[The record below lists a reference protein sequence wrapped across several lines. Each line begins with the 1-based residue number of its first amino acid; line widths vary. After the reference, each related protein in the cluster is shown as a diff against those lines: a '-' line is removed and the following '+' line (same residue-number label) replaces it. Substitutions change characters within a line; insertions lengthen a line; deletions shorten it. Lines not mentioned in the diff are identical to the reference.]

1 MSGSMFQKSIAA
13 TLGAAIV
20 STGLFVSISSH
31 AQSGTPGTT
40 TSPSTRP
47 TPMQT
52 PSSGGSMGNPGTMT
66 TPSGGMSTPNG
77 GMSTPNGGM
86 STPSGG
92 MSTPNGGMSTPNGG
106 MSTPSGGM
114 STPAKTPKTTAPTG
128 KTIVSI
134 ASGNKNF
141 STLVTALKA
150 ADLVETLSA
159 EGPYT
164 VFAPTNAAFA
174 KIPKATLAK
183 LLKPENKEQ
192 LKKILTYHVVSG
204 AVTSKML
211 KSGKVA
217 TVEGGNVTVKIS
229 GKKVRVNNANVIM
242 ADVKASNGVIHAID
256 TVLMP
261 STK

>member
-66 TPSGGMSTPNG
+66 
-77 GMSTPNGGM
+77 
-86 STPSGG
+86 TPSGG

>member
-1 MSGSMFQKSIAA
+1 MSGFMFQKSIAA

-31 AQSGTPGTT
+31 AQSVTPGTT

-47 TPMQT
+47 TPAQS

-66 TPSGGMSTPNG
+66 TPSGGMSTPNC
-77 GMSTPNGGM
+77 
-86 STPSGG
+86 
-92 MSTPNGGMSTPNGG
+92 
-106 MSTPSGGM
+106 GM

-134 ASGNKNF
+134 ASGNKKF

-159 EGPYT
+159 AGPFT

-174 KIPKATLAK
+174 KLPKATLAN

-192 LKKILTYHVVSG
+192 LQKILTYHVVSG

-211 KSGKVA
+211 KSGRVA
-217 TVEGGNVTVKIS
+217 TVEGSNVTVRIR
-229 GKKVRVNNANVIM
+229 GKKVRVNNAKVIM

-261 STK
+261 PTK

>member
-40 TSPSTRP
+40 TSPSTSP
-47 TPMQT
+47 ST
-52 PSSGGSMGNPGTMT
+52 PSGGMTTPSDGSMT
-66 TPSGGMSTPNG
+66 TPSGGSMT
-77 GMSTPNGGM
+77 
-86 STPSGG
+86 
-92 MSTPNGGMSTPNGG
+92 
-106 MSTPSGGM
+106 
-114 STPAKTPKTTAPTG
+114 TPAKTTAPTG

-134 ASGNKNF
+134 AAGNKNF
-141 STLVTALKA
+141 STLVAALKA

-159 EGPYT
+159 AGPFT

-174 KIPKATLAK
+174 KLPKATLAN
-183 LLKPENKEQ
+183 LLKPENKQQ
-192 LKKILTYHVVSG
+192 LQKILTYHVVSG

-217 TVEGGNVTVKIS
+217 TVEGGSVTVKIR
-229 GKKVRVNNANVIM
+229 GKKVMVNNANVIM